1 MKHLSLLL
9 FTSLSLSLAQD
20 LTLKKNNKTVTIKQN
35 QPVVIVTQ
43 NSEVFNGRFQKI
55 EDNSIIL
62 EGSTIAIDQ
71 LKEIKLIHSSLY
83 GGLRSFVKGGLIYGG
98 LTVASVV
105 IISVAIPSAGQTA
118 SLFLIV
124 STPFSAFLGGTIY
137 AYRYFAPYK
146 IDQDN
151 WKIVAG

>member
-43 NSEVFNGRFQKI
+43 SSEVFNGRFQKI
-55 EDNSIIL
+55 GDNSIIL
-62 EGSTIAIDQ
+62 EGNNIAIDQ
-71 LKEIKLIHSSLY
+71 VKEIKLMHTSLY

-98 LTVASVV
+98 LTAVSIVV
-105 IISVAIPSAGQTA
+105 IGVAIPSAGQTA

-124 STPFSAFLGGTIY
+124 STPFSAFLGGSIY

>member
-43 NSEVFNGRFQKI
+43 SSEVFNGRFQKI
-55 EDNSIIL
+55 GDNSIIL
-62 EGSTIAIDQ
+62 EGNNIAIDQ
-71 LKEIKLIHSSLY
+71 LKEIKLMHTSLY

-98 LTVASVV
+98 LTVVSVV
-105 IISVAIPSAGQTA
+105 VIGVAIPSAGQTA

-124 STPFSAFLGGTIY
+124 STPFSAFLGGSIY

>member
-43 NSEVFNGRFQKI
+43 SSEVFNGRFQKI
-55 EDNSIIL
+55 GDNSIIL
-62 EGSTIAIDQ
+62 EGNNIAIDQ
-71 LKEIKLIHSSLY
+71 VKEIKLMHTSLY

-98 LTVASVV
+98 LTVVSIVV
-105 IISVAIPSAGQTA
+105 IGVAIPSAGQTA

-124 STPFSAFLGGTIY
+124 STPFSAFLGGSIY

>member
-1 MKHLSLLL
+1 MKYLLIL
-9 FTSLSLSLAQD
+9 IVSFRLIWAQN
-20 LTLKKNNKTVTIKQN
+20 LTLKKNNKTATVTHN
-35 QPVVIVTQ
+35 QSVVIVSK
-43 NSEVFNGRFQKI
+43 NKDVFNGRFQKI
-55 EDNSIIL
+55 EGNSIIL
-62 EGSTIAIDQ
+62 EGSIIAIDQ
-71 LKEIKLIHSSLY
+71 VKEIKLMHSSLY

-105 IISVAIPSAGQTA
+105 VISVAIPSAGQTA

-151 WKIVAG
+151 WKIVIN